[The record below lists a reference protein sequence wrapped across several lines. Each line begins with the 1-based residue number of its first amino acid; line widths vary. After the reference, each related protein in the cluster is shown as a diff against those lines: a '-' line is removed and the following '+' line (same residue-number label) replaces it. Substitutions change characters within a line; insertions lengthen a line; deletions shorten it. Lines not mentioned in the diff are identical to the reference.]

1 MIKVYQKNLLSMF
14 AKNIFIVTAFF
25 FSLTIIMNLLEEITF
40 FKDLDIAFTLPL
52 LLTFFNSFSVL
63 FEIFPFIFLIGTMSF
78 FLEILRKE
86 ELVIYKSY
94 GLSNLRIVGF
104 ITGSTFFFGIFIIL
118 IFYHLSSNLKFAYFE
133 IKNNYTTDDKYL
145 AMVTENGIWIKDQL
159 NGKTN
164 IISAKN
170 MVNEYLNDVSIS
182 QFNSKNDFIKLITSK
197 KINIKKKL
205 WVINQPTITNENS
218 TQNSEENKI
227 QNNEE
232 NLMFKSNFNSE
243 IISSLFSNLSSL
255 NLIKLQKL
263 KKDYKILGY
272 STTKINSYQ
281 LSLYIF
287 PIYLSIMVCIASILM
302 LNIGH
307 NKPKVYYFLVGI
319 LISVIVYYMDYLINV
334 LIENQ
339 KIPLMFS
346 AWITPFLLI
355 LFCLIGLVRIN
366 EK

>member
-1 MIKVYQKNLLSMF
+1 MIQVYKKYLISMF
-14 AKNIFIVTAFF
+14 IKNILLVTVFF
-25 FSLTIIMNLLEEITF
+25 FCLTVVMNVLEEIIF
-40 FKDLDIAFTLPL
+40 FKNMDIAFTLPL

-78 FLEILRKE
+78 FFEILHKE
-86 ELVIYKSY
+86 ELIIYKSY
-94 GLSNLRIVGF
+94 GLSNLRIIGL
-104 ITGSTFFFGIFIIL
+104 ITSSAFFFGVFIIL
-118 IFYHLSSNLKFAYFE
+118 FFYHLSSNLKFMYYD
-133 IKNNYTTDDKYL
+133 IKSHYTTDDKYL

-159 NGKTN
+159 NGKIN
-164 IISAKN
+164 IINAKK
-170 MVNEYLNDVSIS
+170 MIDGHLNDVSIT
-182 QFNSKNDFIKLITSK
+182 QFDNKNDFVKLITSN
-197 KINIKKKL
+197 KINIKNKS
-205 WVINQPTITNENS
+205 WIINEPTITNENS
-218 TQNSEENKI
+218 IQENEKYI
-227 QNNEE
+227 I
-232 NLMFKSNFNSE
+232 FKSNFNSQ
-243 IISSLFSNLSSL
+243 IISNLFSNLSSL

-281 LSLYIF
+281 LNLYMY
-287 PIYLSIMVCIASILM
+287 PLYLAIMVCIASILM

-307 NKPKVYYFLVGI
+307 NKSKVYYFLGGI
-319 LISVIVYYMDYLINV
+319 LISVLVYYISYLLNI

-346 AWITPFLLI
+346 VWITHFLLM